1 MSKEVK
7 QYIIKQGAKDNKRE
21 ERNIN
26 WSPVKIR
33 LFTKNSPV
41 YKVMTAAVFSDLRIH
56 CFSCHRTCVA
66 IDVSL
71 IPQMCCLVSLHPR
84 WD

>member
-21 ERNIN
+21 ECNIN
-26 WSPVKIR
+26 WSPVKIW
-33 LFTKNSPV
+33 LFTKNSHV
-41 YKVMTAAVFSDLRIH
+41 YKVMTAAVFSDLRKH
-56 CFSCHRTCVA
+56 CFSCRHTCVV

-71 IPQMCCLVSLHPR
+71 IPQMCRLVSLHPR